1 MISATQV
8 SDLTPLSTSKLK
20 SLEMRATQIQ
30 ELNALAGLPI
40 TRLVLPGSPVTNL
53 EPLRNC
59 PLKELNAIGLQ
70 LESLSPLNSMPL
82 ESLALSLD
90 GRDEDDFSLLKSI
103 GLKRLRSPNDPLNQT
118 AEEFFIKHKPEIRED

>member
-1 MISATQV
+1 MRWLDCPSLAWFYPDRRYQSRTTQGIV
-8 SDLTPLSTSKLK
+8 
-20 SLEMRATQIQ
+20 
-30 ELNALAGLPI
+30 
-40 TRLVLPGSPVTNL
+40 
-53 EPLRNC
+53 

-118 AEEFFIKHKPEIRED
+118 AEEFFLKHKPEIRED